1 MKKIRIG
8 LFETNSSST
17 HSIIIC
23 TDEELDKWKKGEILR
38 GYYEGFVPYSED
50 LDKDEYFTY
59 DEYIKY
65 REEEVYENKYIT
77 KNGEVL
83 HIICKYGYDG

>member
-1 MKKIRIG
+1 
-8 LFETNSSST
+8 
-17 HSIIIC
+17 
-23 TDEELDKWKKGEILR
+23 
-38 GYYEGFVPYSED
+38 